1 MAVAIHPHEALPL
14 AAQNYHPNGAI
25 GDVPNPW
32 NANIDAYQLVD
43 ILRLVIFY
51 NDNLG
56 INVQDLISDRR
67 QKVREWLAE

>member
-1 MAVAIHPHEALPL
+1 LAVAIHPREVLPL

-32 NANIDAYQLVD
+32 NANINAYQLVD